1 MAIKSVRLKF
11 CSAWSTTLCGFFS
24 VTDSVTYAS
33 ESHWS
38 FKDAS
43 QIWVLHK
50 TFFSVFFSLYHN
62 AWNKSKSYFP
72 ATEGRMKGTHLLI
85 CVTLNWLINKLT
97 SRLGLQLLLLIFT
110 FPAFLM
116 VVQIVTQLFITM
128 PSFVSWEGLKLI
140 TQLSKWT
147 QISYLAKCQLYRAT
161 FSKEHHTR
169 YGCKL
174 CVLPGSSRSRL

>member
-1 MAIKSVRLKF
+1 M
-11 CSAWSTTLCGFFS
+11 LCKTKICFPSFF
-24 VTDSVTYAS
+24 
-33 ESHWS
+33 
-38 FKDAS
+38 
-43 QIWVLHK
+43 
-50 TFFSVFFSLYHN
+50 FFLYHN

-85 CVTLNWLINKLT
+85 CITLNWLINKLT
-97 SRLGLQLLLLIFT
+97 SKLGLQLLFLIFT

-116 VVQIVTQLFITM
+116 VVHIVTQLSVTM

-140 TQLSKWT
+140 SQLGKWT
-147 QISYLAKCQLYRAT
+147 QISYLAKCQLCWAT

-174 CVLPGSSRSRL
+174 RVLPGNSKSLLKCLWTYFDATRVGGYFY